1 MTPRQFR
8 DSSMTERTGLT
19 FRKTHPREFLS
30 YVPGLGDLCAGC
42 RTFLLKP
49 PATVEASD
57 LDRAI
62 HAKIGRL
69 RPDTVVPPYSQTD
82 EASAILRDMLADRGL
97 SVGVSILTDGTFA
110 ATVGGRTCTA
120 ATANLAVALV
130 AVNVLDAGASS

>member
-1 MTPRQFR
+1 MIKEW
-8 DSSMTERTGLT
+8 SGEV

-120 ATANLAVALV
+120 ETTNFAVAL
-130 AVNVLDAGASS
+130 ATIDVLDAMTGTPS